1 LKDQIRK
8 YNIGIATL
16 QEIRWKGKGLVHYQ
30 EFTIIYSGEEE
41 NNFGTGFIIHDKYKH
56 AILNYEMHN
65 ERLCT
70 LRMKGKIFNMTLIN
84 VHAPTEEKEEEIKDE
99 FCAQLS
105 EI

>member
-16 QEIRWKGKGLVHYQ
+16 QEIRWKGKGLVHSQ

-56 AILNYEMHN
+56 AILNYCNILGVLFTME
-65 ERLCT
+65 LYCT
-70 LRMKGKIFNMTLIN
+70 PKSQYTTVK
-84 VHAPTEEKEEEIKDE
+84 HSH
-99 FCAQLS
+99 QLF
-105 EI
+105 EHT